1 MASVS
6 GGRFS
11 SLLLEGLDEYRRGN
25 MQAAVRAWEE
35 AYTLEPTNPR
45 AREFLHSALERI
57 YAQMGLQKKMPDTQ
71 PARTPTPTPGST
83 PRLHVPAR
91 GRPEK
96 PAPPAL
102 EPDDAQIQLRGAQDL
117 MSQRDFEGALELLT
131 KVQER
136 EPGGATVARL
146 RELCEAELTKTFEAR
161 LGSLA
166 QRPRVLL
173 KPDEIRWLDL
183 DPRAGFILAQIDG
196 GLSYEDLYDVCGL
209 PRLDTV
215 RILAQL
221 VAEKVI
227 GQAGS

>member
-1 MASVS
+1 MPQTWKENQEGLNEGYYSHCS
-6 GGRFS
+6 FS
-11 SLLLEGLDEYRRGN
+11 SPTQAVPAEVNPRNVLNRLFAKQELNKQEHAARKPGDAARESTPLNELDRSLLDIVLGGARDLIAQRDHLHAMELVAKVLVLEPGN
-25 MQAAVRAWEE
+25 AE
-35 AYTLEPTNPR
+35 ARKLAEQCESVLNSQYEAKLGTLE
-45 AREFLHSALERI
+45 
-57 YAQMGLQKKMPDTQ
+57 
-71 PARTPTPTPGST
+71 
-83 PRLHVPAR
+83 
-91 GRPEK
+91 
-96 PAPPAL
+96 
-102 EPDDAQIQLRGAQDL
+102 
-117 MSQRDFEGALELLT
+117 
-131 KVQER
+131 
-136 EPGGATVARL
+136 
-146 RELCEAELTKTFEAR
+146 
-161 LGSLA
+161 